1 MSQLK
6 NTVLQIIKENN
17 LRYKW
22 NEKISL
28 ELKDIELDSKKSR
41 KDLTKT
47 PFITI
52 DGPDAKD
59 FDDAIFCRRN
69 NSKYILSV
77 AIADVAEI
85 IKYNS
90 EIDKEAQKRGTSI
103 YFPSKVIPMLPEKIS
118 NDLCSL
124 VPNENRNVVV
134 CDIFFSLS
142 GEIESYIFFEGKI
155 KSHFRMTYKQVDEYL
170 NHVKSDMNENICLS
184 LDNLNSLTKILLTKR
199 SQRHALEIDNQEPNL
214 KINQNGKVNKIVLPK
229 HYFSHQMIEEAMLS
243 ANICAANFMKK
254 NYSYGIYRVHEE
266 PDEIKLETLKN
277 FFHLKGFSINYSK
290 NSLGTL
296 TECIKFA
303 KKNNLKKVLQ
313 TLILQSLKRA
323 EYSTKEIGHFGLQ
336 LERYSHFTSPIRRY
350 PDLMTHRMIKNIVN
364 KEKIKFSKDRVEED
378 CSAMSECERIAE
390 KSSRQVI
397 QQMICYL
404 LKEYIGN
411 QFNTVITAITEFGL
425 FAEIEDFYISGLIHV
440 TDLPGDRYFY
450 NKESNYLIGKRS
462 GRTYKI
468 GQEIRVTIANV
479 IPDERK
485 ITLVPL
491 SK

>member
-1 MSQLK
+1 MSQLE

-142 GEIESYIFFEGKI
+142 GEIESYSFFEGKI
-155 KSHFRMTYKQVDEYL
+155 KSHLRMTYKQVDEYL
-170 NHVKSDMNENICLS
+170 NHIKSDINENICLS
-184 LDNLNSLTKILLTKR
+184 LDNLNSLTKILLT
-199 SQRHALEIDNQEPNL
+199 
-214 KINQNGKVNKIVLPK
+214 
-229 HYFSHQMIEEAMLS
+229 
-243 ANICAANFMKK
+243 
-254 NYSYGIYRVHEE
+254 
-266 PDEIKLETLKN
+266 
-277 FFHLKGFSINYSK
+277 
-290 NSLGTL
+290 
-296 TECIKFA
+296 
-303 KKNNLKKVLQ
+303 
-313 TLILQSLKRA
+313 
-323 EYSTKEIGHFGLQ
+323 
-336 LERYSHFTSPIRRY
+336 
-350 PDLMTHRMIKNIVN
+350 
-364 KEKIKFSKDRVEED
+364 
-378 CSAMSECERIAE
+378 
-390 KSSRQVI
+390 
-397 QQMICYL
+397 
-404 LKEYIGN
+404 
-411 QFNTVITAITEFGL
+411 
-425 FAEIEDFYISGLIHV
+425 
-440 TDLPGDRYFY
+440 
-450 NKESNYLIGKRS
+450 
-462 GRTYKI
+462 
-468 GQEIRVTIANV
+468 
-479 IPDERK
+479 
-485 ITLVPL
+485 
-491 SK
+491 